1 MPTGRPFSPTA
12 FDQIRCSTMDLI
24 TSRQNGAVKRFRA
37 AMEAA
42 EDEILLDG
50 AHLLGEALAARL
62 PVDLVAV
69 EDGAS
74 TGEIT
79 ALARRAEAAGA
90 RVLAVTPAVLAAMSP
105 VRQPSGVV
113 AVARRRE
120 CSLDEAL
127 GGAPQMVLMLEQVQ
141 DPGNVGAI
149 IRAAEACGATGVVV
163 GAGSADPFGWKA
175 LRGSMGSAFRLPV
188 AYRQPLAAA
197 VERARELGIRI
208 LAAVPRDGTPL
219 PRCELHTAV
228 AVVMGT
234 EGAGVSAELLARA
247 DGYLTIPM
255 HSPVDSLNVATAAA
269 LVAYEAE
276 RQRSANNEAE
286 RQRSANN
293 EAERERSAKNEA
305 ERQRRGGRS

>member
-1 MPTGRPFSPTA
+1 MLTGPFSPTA

-24 TSRQNGAVKRFRA
+24 TSRQNPAVKRFRA
-37 AMEAA
+37 AMAAA

-62 PVDLVAV
+62 PVDPVAV

-74 TGEIT
+74 GEIT
-79 ALARRAEAAGA
+79 ALACRAEAAGA
-90 RVLAVTPAVLAAMSP
+90 RVLTVTPAVLAAMSP

-188 AYRQPLAAA
+188 AYRQTLAAA

-219 PRCELHTAV
+219 PRCELRTAV

-234 EGAGVSAELLARA
+234 EGAGVSGELLALA
-247 DGYLTIPM
+247 DD
-255 HSPVDSLNVATAAA
+255 H
-269 LVAYEAE
+269 
-276 RQRSANNEAE
+276 
-286 RQRSANN
+286 
-293 EAERERSAKNEA
+293 
-305 ERQRRGGRS
+305 